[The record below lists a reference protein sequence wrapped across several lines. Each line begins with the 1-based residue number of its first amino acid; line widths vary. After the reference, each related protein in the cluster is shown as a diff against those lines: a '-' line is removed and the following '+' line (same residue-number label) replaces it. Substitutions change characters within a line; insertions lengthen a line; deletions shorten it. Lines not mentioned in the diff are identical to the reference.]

1 MELHIT
7 TILNYLKEQGYKYQ
21 YFGREDFHVN
31 GFCSIN
37 NMKPNSITWIKHFAR
52 YDIKKIDKELKLLI
66 VTDTSGSSVDII
78 EGYNV
83 ISCEKPK
90 EIFFSIIKEYF
101 DQTEAKSYI
110 SPSSIVETK
119 RIGKNV
125 SIGHNCYICKD
136 VTIGNNVIIHNNV
149 VIECKTSIG
158 DNTIIN
164 SGVIIGT
171 DGFGYYKIDD
181 GSRIKVPQLGGV
193 VIGSNVEIGGNT
205 CIAKGTIDDTVIED
219 GVKIGMLCVISH
231 NVLVQEKSN
240 VFVQSIICG
249 SCIIGRE
256 AYIAPGSLIRN
267 QITIGEKGFVGMGSV
282 VTKDVE
288 PNTVVIGVPARFL
301 RYNEEL
307 RGDA

>member
-21 YFGREDFHVN
+21 YFGSEDIYVN
-31 GFCSIN
+31 GFCSLN

-66 VTDTSGSSVDII
+66 VTDTSGNNVDII

-90 EIFFSIIKEYF
+90 EVFFSIIKEYF

-119 RIGKNV
+119 RIGENV

-136 VTIGNNVIIHNNV
+136 VTIGNNVIIRNNV

-164 SGVIIGT
+164 SGVVIGT

-181 GSRIKVPQLGGV
+181 GSSIKVPQLGGV
-193 VIGSNVEIGGNT
+193 RIGNDIEIGANT
-205 CIAKGTIDDTVIED
+205 CIDRGTIDDTIIEN
-219 GVKIGMLCVISH
+219 GVKINNLCHIAH
-231 NVLVQEKSN
+231 NVWIKEKSN
-240 VFVQSIICG
+240 ILAQSIICG
-249 SCIIGRE
+249 SCIIGEE

-267 QITIGEKGFVGMGSV
+267 QVTIGEKSFVGMGSV

-288 PNTVVIGVPARFL
+288 PNTVVAGVPARFL
-301 RYNEEL
+301 RYNEE
-307 RGDA
+307 